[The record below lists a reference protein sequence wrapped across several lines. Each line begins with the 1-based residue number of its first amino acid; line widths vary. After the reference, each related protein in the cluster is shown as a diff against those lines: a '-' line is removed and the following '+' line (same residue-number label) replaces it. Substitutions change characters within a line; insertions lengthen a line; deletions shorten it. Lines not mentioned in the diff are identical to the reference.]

1 MSYLEENWLT
11 NGLIDFEYK
20 KYIMLSYLKH
30 VQQHFSD
37 KMLYPIF
44 SDLKNQYSQLEF
56 LKNKKQNL
64 DDSFPKHLLKFD
76 FDLKQIQYT
85 SDIQN
90 EKWFSELEEIVE
102 YALVIFKEKVGIGY
116 ELQEWIESMITVEP
130 VGVVP
135 LYKNEGYFFMAI
147 NNSNAVRIYK
157 YFISPINTIDEG
169 DEIRS
174 FLIDEKQYS
183 LTNTFERIKSD
194 LLKTTKSLSIPATYL
209 IQSSEKFPFAE
220 TYLPVAKKLLRD
232 NLAA

>member
-1 MSYLEENWLT
+1 MSYLAKNWLT

-20 KYIMLSYLKH
+20 KYIMLSYLKL
-30 VQQHFSD
+30 VEQHFSD

-56 LKNKKQNL
+56 LKIKKENL
-64 DDSFPKHLLKFD
+64 ANSFPKRLLKFD
-76 FDLKQIQYT
+76 FDLKQVHYA
-85 SDIQN
+85 SKIQN

-102 YALVIFKEKVGIGY
+102 YALMIFKEKVGIGC
-116 ELQEWIESMITVEP
+116 ELEEWIESTITIEP
-130 VGVVP
+130 VGVLP
-135 LYKNEGYFFMAI
+135 LYKNEGYFFITI
-147 NNSNAVRIYK
+147 NSSKVVRIYK
-157 YFISPINTIDEG
+157 FFFSPINAIDQD

-174 FLIDEKQYS
+174 ILVDEKQYS

-194 LLKTTKSLSIPATYL
+194 ILKTDRNLPIPATYL

-220 TYLPVAKKLLRD
+220 TFLPIAKKLLRD